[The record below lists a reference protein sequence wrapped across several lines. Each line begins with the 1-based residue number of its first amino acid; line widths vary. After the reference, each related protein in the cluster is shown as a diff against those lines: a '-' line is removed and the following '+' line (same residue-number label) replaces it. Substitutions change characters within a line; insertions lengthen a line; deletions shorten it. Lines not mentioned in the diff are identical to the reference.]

1 MSARSIVRALVYRK
15 KAYASHDLEMIMD
28 YQAALEDAKEL
39 LTPEELELLLMRT
52 TVGLS
57 PKDIMKQLKISPK
70 KMAEQMDSILKKLDE
85 EED

>member
-1 MSARSIVRALVYRK
+1 MSARSLVRALVYRK
-15 KAYASHDLEMIMD
+15 RAYAVHDLEMIMD
-28 YQAALEDAKEL
+28 YQSALAEAKEL
-39 LTPEELELLLMRT
+39 LTDEELKLLLMRT

-85 EED
+85 GSD